1 MMLYHFTSLQNHW
14 AIQRDQEIRTT
25 ESNIG
30 SGRPDMPPF
39 GEHVGPD
46 VVWLT
51 TRESPKRNGLEHPP
65 GALVHHAKATGR
77 PAIEWDKTRIRIT
90 VDLPANE
97 VARWSVWSKRYRM
110 HPKWRKAMETG
121 NAAGSWWVIE
131 RPIRGDEIVHVE
143 GDEDLAKY
151 LDTDEGDLQ

>member
-39 GEHVGPD
+39 GEHVGHD

-110 HPKWRKAMETG
+110 HPKWRKARLHKDPRQRHIHCGITSARTSPVDDHRTFWTDHHIE
-121 NAAGSWWVIE
+121 WV
-131 RPIRGDEIVHVE
+131 
-143 GDEDLAKY
+143 
-151 LDTDEGDLQ
+151 